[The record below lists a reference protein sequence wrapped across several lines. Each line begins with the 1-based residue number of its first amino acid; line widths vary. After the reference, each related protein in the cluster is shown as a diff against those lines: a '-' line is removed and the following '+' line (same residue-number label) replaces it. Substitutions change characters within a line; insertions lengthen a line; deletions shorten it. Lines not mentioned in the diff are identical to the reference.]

1 MMRTNANL
9 SFVGN
14 LQVYSSPYA
23 SLYVDKDAKSL
34 CVFVRVSQ
42 IKDPIPTYAVATVSK
57 VTIGGYLEGRLGLK
71 SMFFDGKYRL
81 ARISEDNRISYIP
94 SKGVSILDKFHS
106 DDLFD
111 SEFCQDEPALH
122 CFLNSL

>member
-1 MMRTNANL
+1 MHDKAFDKGLITI
-9 SFVGN
+9 
-14 LQVYSSPYA
+14 
-23 SLYVDKDAKSL
+23 DKDAKSL

-42 IKDPIPTYAVATVSK
+42 VKDPIPTYAVATVSK

-94 SKGVSILDKFHS
+94 SKGMSILDKFHS